1 MNEIFFAEESERFFP
16 DAEDY
21 NKTQNLLRAIAENWG
36 GGCPLIRM
44 ETSTE
49 NGTELLG
56 SHASGG
62 CDRRK
67 CARPQQWELM

>member
-1 MNEIFFAEESERFFP
+1 MKEIFFGEESERFFP
-16 DAEDY
+16 DAEGY

-36 GGCPLIRM
+36 GGGPLIWV
-44 ETSTE
+44 ETPTE
-49 NGTELLG
+49 NGTGLLG

-62 CDRRK
+62 CDRRR